1 MGKFFISFIC
11 LLSVA
16 VSLGG
21 CKKKEPAETKTQ
33 SIREGIQATSEQ
45 NFTQSSPTPQYSNT
59 PQQQAS
65 IAENQ
70 PQAPK
75 TIDLPDPVAVV
86 NGVAISRAEFEKL
99 LAEVFQSMGI
109 QQNMLPAEQMPL
121 LYRQFAEDLVIDKL
135 IDLASANVTVTPEE
149 VDKEVADIVEQ
160 YGSQERLVEEL
171 KATNQ
176 TLDDFKKRLTK
187 ILRQRKFMSQQAGKL
202 EEVSESEIRS
212 FYEKNKSEFEQPE
225 VVRASHIL
233 IRVDEGA
240 DEATVEA
247 KKKQAEE
254 IAQKAKAG
262 EDFGKL
268 AEQYSEDPS
277 AKHNAGDLNYFP
289 RERMVP
295 QFSEAAFSQEVNTVS
310 DPVRTPFGWHIIKV
324 TDKKPA
330 QTLPYEQVRNDIAE
344 YLKESRTQQANNR
357 IIQKL
362 RSEADIQ
369 IFIPIPSD
377 SSLVET
383 VEPKE
388 DAKKDETN
396 QPQKQD
402 QESGVKPD
410 ANAP

>member
-1 MGKFFISFIC
+1 
-11 LLSVA
+11 
-16 VSLGG
+16 
-21 CKKKEPAETKTQ
+21 
-33 SIREGIQATSEQ
+33 
-45 NFTQSSPTPQYSNT
+45 
-59 PQQQAS
+59 
-65 IAENQ
+65 
-70 PQAPK
+70 
-75 TIDLPDPVAVV
+75 
-86 NGVAISRAEFEKL
+86 
-99 LAEVFQSMGI
+99 
-109 QQNMLPAEQMPL
+109 
-121 LYRQFAEDLVIDKL
+121 
-135 IDLASANVTVTPEE
+135 
-149 VDKEVADIVEQ
+149 
-160 YGSQERLVEEL
+160 
-171 KATNQ
+171 
-176 TLDDFKKRLTK
+176 LDDFKKRLTK